1 MILTISPVRSSVRS
15 GTIQIMFRQ
24 AIFTAG
30 CAVFTA
36 GLLYAQTEGGSEP
49 VHTFFRIQ
57 ASSTISA
64 PISGRL
70 LIFLKAGSG
79 DKEVTTSE
87 FHPVDTWVAAQEVHD
102 LAPGAS
108 FEVDADD
115 MAFPKPFSS
124 LPSGIYEAQ
133 AVLDVDHTY
142 NYKERVPQDW
152 ISPVVTLAGWRPG
165 VGDEPV
171 LTLDHHAIENPQ
183 RAEALEKLKQSA
195 RANVAQLQEFESPVL
210 SRFWGHPVKLK
221 AWVILPPGYAPN
233 GSETFPT
240 AYWTHGFGGDID
252 GALVTGLRLYER
264 MKNGQMPPM
273 IWVMLDESLAE
284 GTHEFA
290 DSVNNGPWG
299 TALTTEFIP
308 DLEKKY
314 RMDARPTGRLL
325 NGHSSG
331 GWATLQLQVNYPRI
345 FGGAWSTSPDP
356 SDFHD
361 FTNIDL
367 YAPNANMYRKPDGSL
382 IPIFR
387 DHEKIVATMEQLARL
402 EHVLGSY
409 GGQLA
414 SFDWV
419 FSPKSPSGAP
429 EEMFDRATGRVNPE
443 VVAYWRDR
451 YDLAHITEATWPER
465 GTDLKGRIHLIVGT
479 ADTFYLDGAAHKFEA
494 VLTRLGAEPH
504 FTYLPDRTH
513 FDLYVEGKDRM
524 ALFDKIAA
532 EMYSVARPGVTGKQK
547 EEAPKSD
554 SAK

>member
-1 MILTISPVRSSVRS
+1 MIQNV
-15 GTIQIMFRQ
+15 FRQ

-30 CAVFTA
+30 CAVFA
-36 GLLYAQTEGGSEP
+36 AVLLPAQTEPDSET

-57 ASSTISA
+57 AAPSLGA

-87 FHPVDTWVAAQEVHD
+87 FHPVDTWVAAREVRD

-108 FEVDADD
+108 IEVDADE
-115 MAFPKPFSS
+115 MASPKPFSS
-124 LPSGIYEAQ
+124 LPPGIYEAQ

-142 NYKERVPQDW
+142 NYRERVPQDW

-165 VGDEPV
+165 VSDEPV
-171 LTLDHHAIENPQ
+171 LTLDRHAVEDPK
-183 RAEALEKLKQSA
+183 RAEALAKLKQSA
-195 RANVAQLQEFESPVL
+195 TSNVAQLEEFESPL
-210 SRFWGHPVKLK
+210 LTRFWGHPVKIK
-221 AWVILPPGYAPN
+221 SWVILPPGYA
-233 GSETFPT
+233 GRKDGTFPT
-240 AYWTHGFGGDID
+240 AYWTHGFGGDINA
-252 GALVTGLRLYER
+252 GLITGLRLYER
-264 MKNGQMPPM
+264 MKSGQMPPM
-273 IWVMLDESLAE
+273 IWVMLDESLPE

-290 DSVNNGPWG
+290 DSVNDGPWG

-331 GWATLQLQVNYPRI
+331 GWATLHLQVNYPRI
-345 FGGAWSTSPDP
+345 FGGTWSTSPDP

-361 FTNIDL
+361 FTNVDL
-367 YAPNANMYRKPDGSL
+367 YAPNANLYRKPDGSL

-387 DHEKIVATMEQLARL
+387 DHGKVVATMEQLARL
-402 EHVLGSY
+402 EQVLGPY
-409 GGQLA
+409 GGQLS

-419 FSPKSPSGAP
+419 FSPKGPNGAP

-443 VVAYWRDR
+443 VVAYWREH

-465 GTDLKGRIHLIVGT
+465 GNDLKGRIHLIVGT
-479 ADTFYLDGAAHKFEA
+479 ADTFYLDGAAHRFEA

-513 FDLYVEGKDRM
+513 FDLYVEGEDRM

-532 EMYSVARPGVTGKQK
+532 EMYAVARPGEKWQPSDASK
-547 EEAPKSD
+547 PKP
-554 SAK
+554 

>member
-1 MILTISPVRSSVRS
+1 MRS

-367 YAPNANMYRKPDGSL
+367 YAPNANMYRKTDGSL

-387 DHEKIVATMEQLARL
+387 DHDKIVATMEQLARL

-419 FSPKSPSGAP
+419 FSPKGPSGAP
-429 EEMFDRATGRVNPE
+429 EEMFDRASGRVNPE
-443 VVAYWRDR
+443 VVAYWRDH

-465 GTDLKGRIHLIVGT
+465 GADLKGRIHLIVGT

-532 EMYSVARPGVTGKQK
+532 EMYSIARPGVAWKQK